1 MTQLVGGTIIEGGV
15 VINDGIP
22 RVINPFG
29 AIRRATVAGTL
40 QAVVNLAQDGDVI
53 YIEPGTYDENVVV
66 ATAGLTLI
74 GMGAR
79 GRPWINPSAG
89 IGLQINA
96 VDDVVIVNLGIA
108 GAAAAASALRLT
120 STSESRFYGC
130 KFEGSADVL
139 ALLEGSDTAQC
150 GNLMFFDCEFA
161 WGTVGVEFDNSG
173 YGYPTQILFRRCF
186 FHDVTTAHM
195 RINAAGGGVAD
206 LWVEECRFMNSEDAT
221 EPTDYVLV
229 NRVGDTGFF
238 TGNHFAIAT
247 NLAAKIT
254 IAAGIIWGP
263 NGTEAGWSTARP
275 A

>member
-15 VINDGIP
+15 VIDDGIP

-29 AIRRATVAGTL
+29 AIRRVSSAGTI
-40 QAVVNLAQDGDVI
+40 QAVVDVAVDGDVI
-53 YIEPGTYDENVVV
+53 YIEPGTYAENVII
-66 ATAGLTLI
+66 ATQGLTLI

-79 GRPWINPSAG
+79 GRPWINPAAG
-89 IGLQINA
+89 VGLQINA

-108 GAAAAASALRLT
+108 GAAGAAAALRLT

-139 ALLEGSDTAQC
+139 ALLEGTAGAQC

-161 WGTVGVEFDNSG
+161 WGTVGMEFDNSG
-173 YGYPTQILFRRCF
+173 FGFPTQILLRRCW
-186 FHDVTTAHM
+186 FHEVTTAHL
-195 RINAAGGGVAD
+195 RDNAAGGGVVD
-206 LWVEECRFMNSEDAT
+206 LWVEDCRFMNSEDGT
-221 EPTDYVLV
+221 EPTDYLLLD
-229 NRVGDTGFF
+229 RVGNTGFF
-238 TGNHFAIAT
+238 TGNHFANPT
-247 NLAAKIT
+247 NDTAQIT